1 MFLFLQCLT
10 PDVALSV
17 LEDDGKDYLSREEY
31 QRISTVLLY
40 YIINLEDLCVSN
52 AASPSS
58 LTSSSSSFGN
68 HQFYLLAL
76 TNLHPAE
83 NSLFLSSSET
93 ESILQII
100 NQHYDP
106 SRQDASSDLQVRE
119 FYMRN
124 LSWWLHIQTRSFNL
138 SSFIPQCIDV
148 TGLFQD
154 VGVKED
160 PGVGVS
166 SVPKLAAA
174 VISHI
179 LQGHCFRQR
188 NLPSP
193 ACFTDYI
200 FQSLNRTSNL
210 QIMGKF

>member
-10 PDVALSV
+10 PEVALSV

-58 LTSSSSSFGN
+58 LTSASSSFGN

-106 SRQDASSDLQVRE
+106 SKQDASSDLQVRE
-119 FYMRN
+119 FYLRN
-124 LSWWLHIQTRSFNL
+124 LS
-138 SSFIPQCIDV
+138 
-148 TGLFQD
+148 
-154 VGVKED
+154 
-160 PGVGVS
+160 
-166 SVPKLAAA
+166 
-174 VISHI
+174 
-179 LQGHCFRQR
+179 
-188 NLPSP
+188 
-193 ACFTDYI
+193 
-200 FQSLNRTSNL
+200 
-210 QIMGKF
+210 